1 MLLLL
6 LLCSVLSNEETHGCS
21 VRRTCSS
28 SEEEEEAAAVTA
40 GASSNV
46 ASCSYSS
53 SNVVVVVID
62 NALRVVQSVSATR
75 WGVVGSSS
83 KGRDTCVRTNVYDAG
98 TLVNVG
104 GTFQRDETGA
114 DDAGGGSTTDDETP
128 EPQVDTEAADD
139 NETASLLVPRTRRW
153 CGGGGIAAK
162 EFGGGGNGRVE
173 AGRGLLF
180 SAVPVD
186 DVDESRRPCGPVLE
200 DPTITE
206 RYAGASSSILFV
218 VAVTVPTA
226 AACFFAG

>member
-1 MLLLL
+1 ML
-6 LLCSVLSNEETHGCS
+6 
-21 VRRTCSS
+21 CSS
-28 SEEEEEAAAVTA
+28 SEEEAATAAAANAAAATA

-75 WGVVGSSS
+75 WGVVGSS
-83 KGRDTCVRTNVYDAG
+83 KGRDTCVRTNVYDVG

-104 GTFQRDETGA
+104 GTFQRDEKGA

-139 NETASLLVPRTRRW
+139 NETASLLVPRTRRCW
-153 CGGGGIAAK
+153 CGCIAAK
-162 EFGGGGNGRVE
+162 DFGGGGKEIVE
-173 AGRGLLF
+173 EGRGLPF

-186 DVDESRRPCGPVLE
+186 DVDDSRSPWCPALE
-200 DPTITE
+200 GPTITE
-206 RYAGASSSILFV
+206 RYAGASSSILVV
-218 VAVTVPTA
+218 VAGTVPTA
-226 AACFFAG
+226 AACCFAG

>member
-1 MLLLL
+1 ML
-6 LLCSVLSNEETHGCS
+6 
-21 VRRTCSS
+21 CSS
-28 SEEEEEAAAVTA
+28 SEEEAAATAAVTA

-75 WGVVGSSS
+75 WGVVGSS

-104 GTFQRDETGA
+104 GTVQRDEKGA

-153 CGGGGIAAK
+153 CGCGGIAAK
-162 EFGGGGNGRVE
+162 EFGGGGGK
-173 AGRGLLF
+173 GL
-180 SAVPVD
+180 
-186 DVDESRRPCGPVLE
+186 RRPCGPVLE
-200 DPTITE
+200 GPTITE

-218 VAVTVPTA
+218 VAVVTVPAA